1 MFYVDFDFQIVTYK
15 SLGKSDIFIYTDL
28 GGYYLVLPEYLG
40 FFRKIQP
47 NNLLNNLKRKPESFY
62 MYPVL
67 TEGKKETFINNLIN
81 KLQINGFKVT
91 LMENKR

>member
-40 FFRKIQP
+40 FFR
-47 NNLLNNLKRKPESFY
+47 RKPESFY